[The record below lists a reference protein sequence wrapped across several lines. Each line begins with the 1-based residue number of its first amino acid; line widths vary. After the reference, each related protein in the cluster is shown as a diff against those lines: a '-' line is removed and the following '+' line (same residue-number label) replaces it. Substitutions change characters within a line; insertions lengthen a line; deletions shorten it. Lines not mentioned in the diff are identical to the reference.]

1 MSILF
6 ASNNWRKYQEH
17 FKNAFAQNNLMFEEI
32 VTDLETNNSD
42 IEFIIYEPN
51 SGLKDFSRFENCKAI
66 LSLWAGVE
74 DLITNKTL
82 KQPLIRLVDAGM
94 KQGMVEWCLAHVLR
108 HHLGTDIHVKNQ
120 DGVWRSNFIPPLAN
134 EVTIGVLGLG
144 WLGSAVAEALS
155 NLGFNVNGW
164 SESEKTIT
172 NVNSYFKLEN
182 LSKVLQ
188 SAQILI
194 TLLPLT
200 PKTKYILGSE
210 TLKML
215 PKNCIILNPGRGHL
229 IDDRAL
235 ISALDSGHIRYATL
249 DVFSQEPLKASHE
262 YWSHPSVTV
271 TPHIAAHTRPKS
283 SANTI
288 TQSILKIRRG
298 QIPIGL
304 VNKEKMY

>member
-1 MSILF
+1 ML
-6 ASNNWRKYQEH
+6 
-17 FKNAFAQNNLMFEEI
+17 FEEI

-164 SESEKTIT
+164 SESEKTIA

-182 LSKVLQ
+182 LKIEHKALTQEYDLFIVQKDKEIQ
-188 SAQILI
+188 SLVSS
-194 TLLPLT
+194 LK
-200 PKTKYILGSE
+200 KTSP
-210 TLKML
+210 M
-215 PKNCIILNPGRGHL
+215 NLNLL
-229 IDDRAL
+229 IDFNEFIKFAGL
-235 ISALDSGHIRYATL
+235 
-249 DVFSQEPLKASHE
+249 SQ
-262 YWSHPSVTV
+262 
-271 TPHIAAHTRPKS
+271 R
-283 SANTI
+283 
-288 TQSILKIRRG
+288 
-298 QIPIGL
+298 
-304 VNKEKMY
+304 